1 MAASG
6 LVDSAA
12 HTSHQEPR
20 FLLSFVLSGPKNY
33 FLNTSLCGPK
43 MTTGVLSVIPD
54 TRISRSEK
62 VAFMCFL
69 LRIRK

>member
-1 MAASG
+1 MIQQPTQ
-6 LVDSAA
+6 VIKNPDSF
-12 HTSHQEPR
+12 HH
-20 FLLSFVLSGPKNY
+20 FVLSGPKNY

-43 MTTGVLSVIPD
+43 MTTGVPSVIPE
-54 TRISRSEK
+54 TIISRSEK